1 MDNMHPQVFI
11 FVGGVMKS
19 KSIFYRTASL
29 LLIFPVVLTCSSCGK
44 KNSATTMNLIKTEGT
59 VGVDD
64 AKGKSLKLIENMGLY
79 SGYGVGTQT
88 ESYAWI
94 NFDDAKLSK
103 LDQDSKVLI
112 EKDGGKLEIDV
123 QSGSMFFNI
132 TEALGEDE
140 SMDIH
145 TSTMLVGIRGT
156 SGWVVEDGSKSSVAL
171 LHGKAETTLST
182 STGEE
187 NVTIGAMEVL
197 NIEQEGETVS
207 YEVQQLEDVPDFVE
221 EELAQTSVT
230 LFEVLGVMEEHE
242 ITEDEFWYATTN
254 MCMDILGKTSLQVL
268 VPYVPDGWGAPNGG
282 IDGGMPT
289 DFPSVNLQIGV
300 SLASNLMDVPDS
312 EPQVHGN
319 YFIWIE
325 DIPEDAFKTRY
336 QKMYIAKNTSTPDN
350 FGRYEA
356 VCFALS
362 TRKMYEE
369 DYWIPGRH
377 IDDEVIMQLF
387 NTEYDMILSQ
397 LE

>member
-1 MDNMHPQVFI
+1 
-11 FVGGVMKS
+11 MKP
-19 KSIFYRTASL
+19 KSIFYQTASL
-29 LLIFPVVLTCSSCGK
+29 LLIFPIVFTCSSCGK
-44 KNSATTMNLIKTEGT
+44 ENAATTMNLIKTEGT

-94 NFDDAKLSK
+94 HFDDAKLSK

-112 EKDGGKLEIDV
+112 EKDGGKLKIDV
-123 QSGSMFFNI
+123 RSGSMFFNI
-132 TEALGEDE
+132 TEALGEEE
-140 SMDIH
+140 SMDIR

-156 SGWVVEDGSKSSVAL
+156 SGWVVDNGSKSSVAL
-171 LHGKAETTLST
+171 LHGKAQAALPAG
-182 STGEE
+182 TGEE

-221 EELAQTSVT
+221 EELADTAVT

-242 ITEDEFWYATTN
+242 ITEDEFWYAAKD
-254 MCMDILGKTSLQVL
+254 MCMDILGKTSLNAL
-268 VPYVPDGWGAPNGG
+268 VPYIPDGWGAHDGG
-282 IDGGMPT
+282 IDGGMPA

-300 SLASNLMDVPDS
+300 SFASNLMDVPDS
-312 EPQVHGN
+312 EPQAHGN
-319 YFIWIE
+319 YLIWTE
-325 DIPEDAFKTRY
+325 DIPEDAFRTRY
-336 QKMYIAKNTSTPDN
+336 QKMYLVKNTSAPDD

-356 VCFALS
+356 VLFTLS
-362 TRKMYEE
+362 TRRMYEE

-377 IDDEVIMQLF
+377 IDEEVITELF
-387 NTEYDMILSQ
+387 NTEYDMILRQ
-397 LE
+397 LQ

>member
-1 MDNMHPQVFI
+1 MHPQVFI
-11 FVGGVMKS
+11 FVGGIMKS
-19 KSIFYRTASL
+19 KSIFFRTASL
-29 LLIFPVVLTCSSCGK
+29 LLMLPIALTCSSCGK
-44 KNSATTMNLIKTEGT
+44 ENAATTMSLIKTEGT

-64 AKGKSLKLIENMGLY
+64 AKGKSIQLMENMGLY

-94 NFDDAKLSK
+94 NFDDVKLSK

-112 EKDGGKLEIDV
+112 EKDGGKLEVDV

-156 SGWVVEDGSKSSVAL
+156 SGWVVSDGSKSSVAL

-182 STGEE
+182 SIGEE

-197 NIEQEGETVS
+197 NIEQEGENVS

-221 EELAQTSVT
+221 EELAQTAVT

-242 ITEDEFWYATTN
+242 ITEDEFWYATTD

-268 VPYVPDGWGAPNGG
+268 VPYVPDGWGAPNGR

-300 SLASNLMDVPDS
+300 SLSSNLMDVPDN
-312 EPQVHGN
+312 EAQAHGD
-319 YFIWIE
+319 YFIWTE
-325 DIPEDAFKTRY
+325 DLPEDTFGNRY
-336 QKMYIAKNTSTPDN
+336 QRMYIAKNTSTPDN

-356 VCFALS
+356 VCFTLS

-377 IDDEVIMQLF
+377 IDDEVITELF
-387 NTEYDMILSQ
+387 NTQYDMILSQ

>member
-1 MDNMHPQVFI
+1 
-11 FVGGVMKS
+11 MKS
-19 KSIFYRTASL
+19 KSIFFRTASL
-29 LLIFPVVLTCSSCGK
+29 LLMLPIALTCSSCGK
-44 KNSATTMNLIKTEGT
+44 ENAATTMSLIKTEGT

-64 AKGKSLKLIENMGLY
+64 AKGKSIQLMENMGLY

-94 NFDDAKLSK
+94 NFDDVKLSK

-112 EKDGGKLEIDV
+112 EKDGGKLEVDV

-156 SGWVVEDGSKSSVAL
+156 SGWVVSDGSKSSVAL

-182 STGEE
+182 SIGEE

-197 NIEQEGETVS
+197 NIEQEGENVS

-221 EELAQTSVT
+221 EELAQTAVT

-242 ITEDEFWYATTN
+242 ITEDEFWYATTD

-268 VPYVPDGWGAPNGG
+268 VPYVPDGWGAPNGR

-300 SLASNLMDVPDS
+300 SLSSNLMDVPDN
-312 EPQVHGN
+312 EAQAHGD
-319 YFIWIE
+319 YFIWTE
-325 DIPEDAFKTRY
+325 DLPEDTFGNRY
-336 QKMYIAKNTSTPDN
+336 QRMYIAKNTSTPDN

-356 VCFALS
+356 VCFTLS

-377 IDDEVIMQLF
+377 IDDEVITELF
-387 NTEYDMILSQ
+387 NTQYDMILSQ

>member
-1 MDNMHPQVFI
+1 MDNIHPQVFI
-11 FVGGVMKS
+11 FVGGIMKS
-19 KSIFYRTASL
+19 KSIFFRTASL
-29 LLIFPVVLTCSSCGK
+29 LLMLPIALTCSSCGK
-44 KNSATTMNLIKTEGT
+44 ENAATTMSLIKTEGT

-64 AKGKSLKLIENMGLY
+64 AKGKSIQLMENMGLY

-94 NFDDAKLSK
+94 NFDDVKLSK

-112 EKDGGKLEIDV
+112 EKDGGKLEVDV

-156 SGWVVEDGSKSSVAL
+156 SGWVVSDGSKSSVAL

-182 STGEE
+182 SIGEE

-197 NIEQEGETVS
+197 NIEQEGENVS

-221 EELAQTSVT
+221 EELAQTAVT

-242 ITEDEFWYATTN
+242 ITEDEFWYATTD

-268 VPYVPDGWGAPNGG
+268 VPYVPDGWGAPNGR

-300 SLASNLMDVPDS
+300 SLSSNLMDVPDN
-312 EPQVHGN
+312 EAQAHGD
-319 YFIWIE
+319 YFIWTE
-325 DIPEDAFKTRY
+325 DLPEDTFGNRY
-336 QKMYIAKNTSTPDN
+336 QRMYIAKNTSTPDN

-356 VCFALS
+356 VCFTLS

-377 IDDEVIMQLF
+377 IDDEVITELF
-387 NTEYDMILSQ
+387 NTQYDMILSQ